1 MLQLVYLPTVIVKNT
16 LLVAAIATATV
27 AAAEDPMAHSPWLHK
42 WSDVQL
48 YLKPKY
54 NGIRTWDQ
62 EFGIQATTYKS
73 GNFSQVT
80 NFAYDPTY
88 PIRLNQKPRFSV
100 GMQFNYYLTKLP
112 WRVAVYTKP
121 KASPFPYT
129 YKDESGFTW
138 RFYTSKN
145 FIVSSNLAYVFNIP
159 FHQKDKPQWL
169 ALVNFQFP
177 LG

>member
-1 MLQLVYLPTVIVKNT
+1 MLVKT
-16 LLVAAIATATV
+16 CLIFAIAASTALV
-27 AAAEDPMAHSPWLHK
+27 HADDPFATSHFIHK

-54 NGIRTWDQ
+54 NLVRSWDQ
-62 EFGIQATTYKS
+62 ELGIQATLFHY
-73 GNFSQVT
+73 GNFAEVT

-88 PIRLNQKPRFSV
+88 MIRFDQKPHFTM
-100 GMQFNYYLTKLP
+100 GAQFTYYLMPLP
-112 WRVAVYTKP
+112 WKIGIYTKP

-129 YKDESGFTW
+129 YKDESGVTW
-138 RFYTSKN
+138 RFYTSKRL
-145 FIVSSNLAYVFNIP
+145 IVTSNLAYVFTFP
-159 FHQKDKPQWL
+159 FHTSAKPQWL